1 MRSRKPRSGKQ
12 GVSIVEKSKQGD
24 LLVVRFSD
32 GEDLMGG
39 IGKVLTEEGIFS
51 GIILGGVGMV
61 KKAALSFYMGRGEYE
76 TVPLAEEAELCSL
89 NGNISTLDGELVVH
103 AHAVLGRKG
112 GRAFAGH
119 VSSAQV
125 HMTAE
130 VAILEAQ
137 QKLTRKLDSQTGLR
151 TLTLG

>member
-1 MRSRKPRSGKQ
+1 M
-12 GVSIVEKSKQGD
+12 EKSRQD
-24 LLVVRFSD
+24 NLLVVRFAD
-32 GEDLMGG
+32 GEDLIGG
-39 IGKVLTEEGIFS
+39 IEKVLKEEGIFS

-76 TVPLAEEAELCSL
+76 TVPLASEAELCSL
-89 NGNISTLDGELVVH
+89 NGNVSTLDGELVIH
-103 AHAVLGRKG
+103 AHAVVGKKG
-112 GRAFAGH
+112 GGALAGH

-130 VAILEAQ
+130 VAILAAPQ
-137 QKLTRKLDSQTGLR
+137 QLIRKVDSRTGLR

>member
-1 MRSRKPRSGKQ
+1 
-12 GVSIVEKSKQGD
+12 VEKSKQGD
-24 LLVVRFSD
+24 LLVMRFAD
-32 GEDLMGG
+32 GDDLLSG
-39 IGKVLTEEGIFS
+39 IETALKEEGIVS

-61 KKAALSFYMGRGEYE
+61 KKAALSFYLGRGEYE
-76 TVPLAEEAELCSL
+76 TVPVVDEAELCSL
-89 NGNISTLDGELVVH
+89 NGNVSTLDGDLVIH
-103 AHAVLGRKG
+103 AHAVVGRKG
-112 GRAFAGH
+112 GSALAGH

-130 VAILEAQ
+130 VAVLVAP